1 VHSLGR
7 LAWKNSNRERAMS
20 RRRRSNKKTGAPVL
34 LCLNP
39 NAAGVDIGATEIYV
53 AVPEDREQAR
63 ELGLQVVAI

>member
-1 VHSLGR
+1 
-7 LAWKNSNRERAMS
+7 MS
-20 RRRRSNKKTGAPVL
+20 RRRRSNKRSNKKTGAPVL